1 MDSRG
6 DLAHVLDP
14 APGIAESRA
23 EQLSRAGAWI
33 PLLGEVEV
41 DEGGGQPLPG
51 TVMKVAGDPAGV
63 PRRRR
68 WPVVPTLH
76 TVGLARG

>member
-33 PLLGEVEV
+33 PLLGELEV

-51 TVMKVAGDPAGV
+51 TVMKVAGDPLACRVGGDGQWS
-63 PRRRR
+63 PRSI
-68 WPVVPTLH
+68 PS
-76 TVGLARG
+76 G

>member
-33 PLLGEVEV
+33 PLLGELEV
-41 DEGGGQPLPG
+41 DEGSGQPLPG
-51 TVMKVAGDPAGV
+51 TIMKVAGDPLACRVGGDGQWS
-63 PRRRR
+63 PRSI
-68 WPVVPTLH
+68 PP
-76 TVGLARG
+76 G

>member
-14 APGIAESRA
+14 APGIAETGPSSFRA
-23 EQLSRAGAWI
+23 PERGS
-33 PLLGEVEV
+33 PLLGELEV

-51 TVMKVAGDPAGV
+51 TVMKVAGDPLACRVGGDGQWS
-63 PRRRR
+63 PRSI
-68 WPVVPTLH
+68 PS
-76 TVGLARG
+76 G